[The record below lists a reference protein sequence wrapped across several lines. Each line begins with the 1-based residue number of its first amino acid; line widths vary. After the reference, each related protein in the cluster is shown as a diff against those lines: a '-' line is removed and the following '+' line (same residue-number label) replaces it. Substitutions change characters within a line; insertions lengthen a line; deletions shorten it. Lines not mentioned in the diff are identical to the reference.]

1 MSRNGSLVG
10 YAVSVSRRNAGLNK
24 TAKNLPSSDQPSFEL
39 IDGLDHELHPSFSRR
54 QVELSFDHEI
64 LHERSCGLRLGT
76 KFRLWFRTEE
86 ARLWFRTEEA
96 RLWFETEEA
105 PALVLALVL
114 ALALAL
120 ALISK
125 GQGPALN

>member
-39 IDGLDHELHPSFSRR
+39 IDGLDHKLHPSFSRR

-86 ARLWFRTEEA
+86 ARLWF
-96 RLWFETEEA
+96 ETEEA